1 MGSDII
7 QFLKAKAYRKIR
19 DLGHGATGQTVLLH
33 DDSIDEDFV
42 CKKYVPYYD
51 YYKEECYKRF
61 VDEIKILYKMNHPRI
76 VRVFNYYLYP
86 DQWTGYIL
94 MEYINGS
101 DIEQYL
107 SSSPH
112 SFDDLFKQAIDG
124 FAYLESQNIL
134 HRDIRTTNILVTNQG
149 EVKIIDFGFSKMHN
163 EHEDIKSITLN
174 WIATKPNEMTGARPV
189 YNRSTEVYFVGC
201 LFRNLLSA
209 IGISSQYEYIID
221 KMCKY
226 NPDDRFNDF
235 RNVIDAMYKGYI
247 REVSEREK
255 KKYQSFADTLCSVI
269 ASIEKSCVY
278 NQNVDGIEKGMAGLL
293 TYGVLEDELQNPT
306 RFCGLFLIGAYKYK
320 NNLPVSI
327 SVIKDFYEWW
337 IAESLEMKKITI
349 RILWE
354 RLDNI
359 PRYDEPDLPF

>member
-1 MGSDII
+1 MRNDII
-7 QFLKAKAYRKIR
+7 HFLKAKAYRKIR
-19 DLGHGATGQTVLLH
+19 DLGRGATGQTVLLH

-42 CKKYVPYYD
+42 CKKYVPCAE
-51 YYKEECYKRF
+51 YYKEEFYQRF
-61 VDEIKILYKMNHPRI
+61 VDEIKLLYKINHPCI

-107 SSSPH
+107 LSNLH

-149 EVKIIDFGFSKMHN
+149 EVKIIDFGFSKMHS
-163 EHEDIKSITLN
+163 EQDDIKSISLN
-174 WIATKPNEMTGARPV
+174 WIATIPNEMTGTRPV
-189 YNRSTEVYFVGC
+189 YNHSTEVYFVGC
-201 LFRNLLSA
+201 LFRYLLSFS
-209 IGISSQYEYIID
+209 GITSQYEGIID

-226 NPDDRFNDF
+226 NPDDRFNGF
-235 RNVIDAMYKGYI
+235 KAVIDAMYKGYI

-306 RFCGLFLIGAYKYK
+306 RFCGLFLTGAYKYK
-320 NNLPVSI
+320 KNYLVSI

-337 IAESLEMKKITI
+337 ITQSVEMKKITL
-349 RILWE
+349 RIMWE
-354 RLDNI
+354 RLDII
-359 PRYDEPDLPF
+359 PRYEEADLPF

>member
-1 MGSDII
+1 MRNDII

-19 DLGHGATGQTVLLH
+19 DLGRGATGQTVLLH

-42 CKKYVPYYD
+42 CKKYVPCAE
-51 YYKEECYKRF
+51 YYKEEFYQRF
-61 VDEIKILYKMNHPRI
+61 VNEIKLLYKMNHPRI

-107 SSSPH
+107 SSNLH

-149 EVKIIDFGFSKMHN
+149 EVKIIDFGFSKMHS
-163 EHEDIKSITLN
+163 EQDDIKSISLN
-174 WIATKPNEMTGARPV
+174 WTATIPNEMIGTRPI
-189 YNRSTEVYFVGC
+189 YNHSTEVYFVGC
-201 LFRNLLSA
+201 LFRYLLSFS
-209 IGISSQYEYIID
+209 GITSQYEGIID

-235 RNVIDAMYKGYI
+235 KAVIDAMYKGYI

-269 ASIEKSCVY
+269 SSIEKSCVY

-306 RFCGLFLIGAYKYK
+306 RFCGLFLTGAYKYK
-320 NNLPVSI
+320 KNYPVSI

-337 IAESLEMKKITI
+337 ITQSVEMKKITL

-354 RLDNI
+354 RLDII
-359 PRYDEPDLPF
+359 PRYEEADLPF

>member
-42 CKKYVPYYD
+42 CKKYVPCD
-51 YYKEECYKRF
+51 EYYKKEFYQRF
-61 VDEIKILYKMNHPRI
+61 VEEIKLLYKMNHPRI

-134 HRDIRTTNILVTNQG
+134 D
-149 EVKIIDFGFSKMHN
+149 S
-163 EHEDIKSITLN
+163 
-174 WIATKPNEMTGARPV
+174 ARCIM
-189 YNRSTEVYFVGC
+189 S
-201 LFRNLLSA
+201 
-209 IGISSQYEYIID
+209 
-221 KMCKY
+221 
-226 NPDDRFNDF
+226 
-235 RNVIDAMYKGYI
+235 
-247 REVSEREK
+247 
-255 KKYQSFADTLCSVI
+255 
-269 ASIEKSCVY
+269 
-278 NQNVDGIEKGMAGLL
+278 
-293 TYGVLEDELQNPT
+293 
-306 RFCGLFLIGAYKYK
+306 
-320 NNLPVSI
+320 
-327 SVIKDFYEWW
+327 
-337 IAESLEMKKITI
+337 MKT
-349 RILWE
+349 
-354 RLDNI
+354 
-359 PRYDEPDLPF
+359 

>member
-1 MGSDII
+1 MRNDII

-19 DLGHGATGQTVLLH
+19 DLGRGATGQTILLH

-42 CKKYVPYYD
+42 CKKYVPCAE
-51 YYKEECYKRF
+51 YYKEEFYQRF
-61 VDEIKILYKMNHPRI
+61 VDEIKLLYKINHPRI
-76 VRVFNYYLYP
+76 VRVSNYYLYP

-107 SSSPH
+107 LSNLH

-149 EVKIIDFGFSKMHN
+149 EVKIIDFGFSKMHS
-163 EHEDIKSITLN
+163 EQDDIKSISLN
-174 WIATKPNEMTGARPV
+174 WIATIPNEMTGTRPI
-189 YNRSTEVYFVGC
+189 YNHSTEVYFVGC
-201 LFRNLLSA
+201 LFRYLLSFQ
-209 IGISSQYEYIID
+209 GITSQYEGIID

-226 NPDDRFNDF
+226 NPDDRFNGF
-235 RNVIDAMYKGYI
+235 KAVIDAMYKGYI

-269 ASIEKSCVY
+269 SSIEKSCVY

-306 RFCGLFLIGAYKYK
+306 RFCGLFLTGAYKYK
-320 NNLPVSI
+320 KNYPVSI

-337 IAESLEMKKITI
+337 ITQSVEMKKITLI
-349 RILWE
+349 ILWE
-354 RLDNI
+354 RLDII
-359 PRYDEPDLPF
+359 PRYEEADLPF